1 MERSNNNR
9 LDDTTMPG
17 MLDTAVSSVSLHHR
31 GIIEQEIAEKA
42 KRRSLGY
49 IKTIL
54 SPSSSVGLILLFSKF
69 HGHYLYNKIIQL
81 IIFVDS
87 RSSEEKN

>member
-1 MERSNNNR
+1 MYIKGQIETQMHILYQKKKMWRSKMSNNNR

-42 KRRSLGY
+42 KRRSPGY

-54 SPSSSVGLILLFSKF
+54 SPSSSVELILLFSKF
-69 HGHYLYNKIIQL
+69 H
-81 IIFVDS
+81 
-87 RSSEEKN
+87 